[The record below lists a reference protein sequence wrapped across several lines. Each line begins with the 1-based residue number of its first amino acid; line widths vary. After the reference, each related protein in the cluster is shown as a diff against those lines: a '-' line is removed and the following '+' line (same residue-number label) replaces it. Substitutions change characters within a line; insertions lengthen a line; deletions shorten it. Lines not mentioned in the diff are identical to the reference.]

1 MRTIGYR
8 MGPVAYSTDVV
19 DLPDSAFEA
28 LAGVE
33 VWIIGVLVDEP
44 HPTHAHVDKALEWI
58 GRVGPSRAIL
68 THLSPEL
75 DYGALH
81 ERLQAGIAPADDG
94 MIIEVLEMADR
105 G

>member
-8 MGPVAYSTDVV
+8 LGAVAYSTDVV
-19 DLPDSAFEA
+19 ELPESAFEA

-44 HPTHAHVDKALEWI
+44 HPSHAHVDKAMDWI
-58 GRVGPSRAIL
+58 GRVGPNRAVL
-68 THLSPEL
+68 THLGPDL
-75 DYGALH
+75 DYGALR
-81 ERLQAGIAPADDG
+81 ERLPEGVVPAYDG
-94 MIIEVLEMADR
+94 MVLEIPEKAHS